1 MTVEIVNDK
10 LIFEP
15 ESFTEHYAITEY
27 IRQNKPP
34 LIEISDE
41 VLVKE

>member
-1 MTVEIVNDK
+1 MQVEVVNDK

-27 IRQNKPP
+27 IRQNVPP
-34 LIEISDE
+34 ILEVSDDI
-41 VLVKE
+41 LVKE